1 MKRIII
7 PLVSLVLLAV
17 SCGPSRHA
25 VNVEMRYPSKA
36 GLELAGKT
44 LAVVYLENDNL
55 PSNLFNEGM
64 ADGFAYAL
72 EQDYGT
78 GEGSIGVYKMRS
90 HKGAKYAS
98 RDSLINLLVDTGSD
112 VVFLFDTLK
121 LGSMTIGGASK
132 VASVSS
138 PDSSYLNVGDV
149 TFTMAMYAFDAMDD
163 TERVHSFTGTSTAN
177 PHAYSDGSLS
187 STELFKRAQAGMLDE
202 GWQAGRQ
209 IASSFKSEWKHEQY
223 SLTYFDNEKWY
234 KALDRAEAY
243 DWKGA
248 MDMWMTLLST
258 NDMLRRSCA
267 AYNIAT
273 ACYMLGEYD
282 LALEWLD
289 QSDKDN
295 KLPYSDALRKR
306 INERRAF

>member
-1 MKRIII
+1 MKRILI
-7 PLVSLVLLAV
+7 PLLSLALLAV

-36 GLELAGKT
+36 GLELSGKT

-55 PSNLFNEGM
+55 SSNLFNEGM

-98 RDSLINLLVDTGSD
+98 RDSLLNLLIDTGSD

-132 VASVSS
+132 VASAAS
-138 PDSSYLNVGDV
+138 PDSSYLNVGEV
-149 TFTMAMYAFDAMDD
+149 KFSMAMHAFDAMDD
-163 TERVHSFTGTSTAN
+163 TEQVYTFTGTSTAN

-187 STELFKRAQAGMLDE
+187 STELFKRAQAGMPDE

-209 IASSFKSEWKHEQY
+209 VATSFKSEWKHEQY
-223 SLTYFDNEKWY
+223 SLIYFDNEKWY

-282 LALEWLD
+282 LAMEWLE

-295 KLPYSDALRKR
+295 KLPYSDGLRKR